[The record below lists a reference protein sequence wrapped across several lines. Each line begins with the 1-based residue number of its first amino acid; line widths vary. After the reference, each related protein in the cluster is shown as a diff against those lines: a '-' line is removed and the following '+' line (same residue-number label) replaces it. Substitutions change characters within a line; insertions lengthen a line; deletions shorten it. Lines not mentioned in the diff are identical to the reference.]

1 MGWLN
6 PYGLLFMTVILIP
19 NLVFA
24 LRCRD
29 GFVNLW
35 QNRTVEALEQIGRF
49 GCFLLMIV
57 NIPGTWFGFSSRRAF
72 ILYLTAD
79 SLLIACY
86 CLVWILCFRRNSL
99 FRALA
104 LSILPSAVFLLSGLL
119 LRSVPLIL
127 AAALFAPCH
136 ILISVKNARA
146 ALNAEPKGPTPSDL
160 NKKDDG

>member
-1 MGWLN
+1 MEWLN

-19 NLVFA
+19 NLIFT
-24 LRCRD
+24 LRCKN
-29 GFVNLW
+29 GFENHW
-35 QNRTVEALEQIGRF
+35 QNKAVETMEQIGRF
-49 GCFLLMIV
+49 GCFSLMIV
-57 NIPGTWFGFSSRRAF
+57 NIPGTWFGFSSRGAF

-79 SLLIACY
+79 SLLIVCY
-86 CLVWILCFRRNSL
+86 CLVWILCFRRSSL

-119 LRSVPLIL
+119 LRSLPLIL

-146 ALNAEPKGPTPSDL
+146 ALNAETKGPPPSDL